1 MKKRSLS
8 IVVGLAVALLLGFG
22 ILRNY
27 QNTDGQLNGASRRQL
42 EDTPEFQS
50 FARGLDPNVF
60 TEEHIDKTITTG
72 MTPSMVES
80 ILGEP
85 YRRSPF
91 MGSLRASYRI
101 NDNRVG
107 ILRLTGF
114 TVVYKE
120 DRVAHVDKNWGDY

>member
-1 MKKRSLS
+1 MNKRNLAILVG
-8 IVVGLAVALLLGFG
+8 IVLALLLGFG
-22 ILRNY
+22 IFRNY
-27 QNTDGQLNGASRRQL
+27 QNTNGQQDGVSRSPL

-60 TEEHIDKTITTG
+60 TEENIDKTITAG
-72 MTPSMVES
+72 MTPSTVES
-80 ILGEP
+80 ILGVP

-107 ILRLTGF
+107 VLKLTGF

-120 DRVAHVDKNWGDY
+120 DRVAHVDKDWGTQ

>member
-1 MKKRSLS
+1 MNIRSLTILIG
-8 IVVGLAVALLLGFG
+8 IVVALLLGFG
-22 ILRNY
+22 IYRTY
-27 QNTDGQLNGASRRQL
+27 QNTNGLQDGASRSQL
-42 EDTPEFQS
+42 EDTPEFNR

-60 TEEHIDKTITTG
+60 TEENIDKTITAG
-72 MTPSMVES
+72 MTPSTVES

-101 NDNRVG
+101 NDKRFGV
-107 ILRLTGF
+107 LKLTGF

-120 DRVAHVDKNWGDY
+120 DRVAHVDKEWGTQ

>member
-1 MKKRSLS
+1 MEKKIFTL
-8 IVVGLAVALLLGFG
+8 VVGIVVALLVG
-22 ILRNY
+22 IGIFRNH
-27 QNTDGQLNGASRRQL
+27 QNTNGHQDGASNSQL

-60 TEEHIDKTITTG
+60 TEEYIDKTITAG
-72 MTPSMVES
+72 MSPSTVES
-80 ILGEP
+80 ILGNP

-107 ILRLTGF
+107 VLKLTGF

-120 DRVAHVDKNWGDY
+120 DRVAHVDKDWGTQ